1 VATLV
6 TPVANSGK
14 NAKQF
19 KAVFPPQEPDM
30 DSKTFESQAHDQPRL
45 EDDALVRGLGRY
57 AADVALTGQA
67 YAYFVRSPHAFADI
81 RSIDSEAA
89 RAVPGVLAVLTAADM
104 EGIGNVSQHP
114 PLVGRGGRKLI
125 VPHRPALAGTTVR
138 HVGEPVAVVVADTL
152 TAAQDAAEV
161 VSVEYE
167 ERTPVVDLREA
178 VREGAPEVW
187 PEAPGNIAV
196 DWLGLAADPEANA
209 QAVAGTFAS
218 AKHVAR
224 VALVHQRILVNS
236 MEPRG
241 ATASYEAADDSYYL
255 RCCSQSARALRD
267 GLAPILGV
275 PNQRLRVVT
284 EDVGGAFGLKTGP
297 YPEYLAI
304 LVAARKIGRPVHWMS
319 NRAEAFLSDNHARD
333 AYSDVELALDERGK
347 FLALRVRHL
356 GNMGAYIGAIGANI
370 QTVNLTRCLP
380 GMYEIPRIDMS
391 VRCVFSNTTPTAPYR
406 GAGRPEANFI
416 LERVIDEAARVT
428 GIDPVKLRRR
438 NLIKSSQMPYK
449 TAVGTTIDSGEFEA
463 VLDKAL
469 ALADYDGFKQRRR
482 EAAKRGKYRGLGI
495 SCMLE
500 HAGGAPLEG
509 TALSFPGGEKLV
521 LGLNVQSTGQG
532 HATVFNPLL
541 AEQLG
546 IKLEQIEHRHG
557 DSAME
562 IAGYASVGSRS
573 AMTVSHALIKTVEAM
588 LTKAKTIAATVLET
602 AESDIEY
609 GAGRFRVVGTDRTIS
624 LFDLAARAKEMKQR
638 GDITEDLDTKTNT
651 ETPLTFPNGCHV
663 AEVEIDPK
671 TGALALVGYAAIDD
685 CGRALNTM
693 IVAGQ
698 THGSIAQGLGQAMME
713 NAVFDNS
720 GGQLVTGSFM
730 DYAMPRADDMPLF
743 KDAIHAVP
751 ATTNPLGVKGAGEAG
766 TTAAIAAV
774 MNAIAD
780 AIPGG
785 AGAHL
790 DTPATPEKIWQA
802 CRQVR
807 A

>member
-1 VATLV
+1 MD
-6 TPVANSGK
+6 
-14 NAKQF
+14 AKTVDRRAQ
-19 KAVFPPQEPDM
+19 
-30 DSKTFESQAHDQPRL
+30 HQPRL
-45 EDDALVRGLGRY
+45 EDDPLVRGLGRY
-57 AADVALTGQA
+57 AADAPLTGQT
-67 YAYFVRSPHAFADI
+67 YAYFVRSSHAFADI
-81 RSIDSEAA
+81 RSIDTEAA
-89 RAVPGVLAVLTAADM
+89 KAVPGVLAVLTAADM
-104 EGIGNVSQHP
+104 EGIGNISQHP
-114 PLVGRGGRKLI
+114 PLAGRGGQKLI
-125 VPHRPALAGTTVR
+125 IPHRPAVAGETVR
-138 HVGEPVAVVVADTL
+138 HVGEAVAVVVAETL
-152 TAAQDAAEV
+152 TAAQDGAEAV
-161 VSVEYE
+161 IVDYE

-178 VREGAPEVW
+178 VRDGAPQIW

-196 DWLGLAADPEANA
+196 NWPGLAKDPDANA
-209 QAVAGTFAS
+209 QEVDRIIAS

-224 VALVHQRILVNS
+224 VSLVHQRILVQS

-241 ATASYEAADDSYYL
+241 ATASYDPADDSYFL

-275 PNQRLRVVT
+275 PNPRLRVVT

-356 GNMGAYIGAIGANI
+356 GSMGAFIGAVGANI

-380 GMYEIPRIDMS
+380 GMYDIPMIDIA
-391 VRCVFSNTTPTAPYR
+391 VRCVFTNTTTTAPYR

-416 LERVIDEAARVT
+416 LERVIDEAARMT
-428 GIDPVKLRRR
+428 GIDPIKLRRR
-438 NLIKSSQMPYK
+438 NLIKSSAMPYK
-449 TAVGTTIDSGEFEA
+449 TAVGTTIDSGEFET

-469 ALADYDGFKQRRR
+469 ALADHDGFKQRRR
-482 EAAKRGKYRGLGI
+482 EAAKRGKYRGFGI

-500 HAGGAPLEG
+500 HAGGFPLEG
-509 TALSFPGGEKLV
+509 TALSFPGGEHLV

-532 HATVFNPLL
+532 HATVFNPML
-541 AEQLG
+541 AERLG
-546 IKLEQIEHRHG
+546 IKPELIEHRHG

-573 AMTVSHALIKTVEAM
+573 AMTVSHALIKTVEA
-588 LTKAKTIAATVLET
+588 LLNKGKTIAATVLET
-602 AESDIEY
+602 AETDIEY
-609 GAGRFRVVGTDRTIS
+609 RDGRFGVVGTDRSVT
-624 LFDLAARAKEMKQR
+624 LFDLAARAKEMKKR
-638 GDITEDLDTKTNT
+638 GEIPEDLDTKTNA
-651 ETPLTFPNGCHV
+651 ETPLTFPNGCHI

-671 TGALALVGYAAIDD
+671 TGEMALVAYAAVDD
-685 CGRALNTM
+685 CGRPLNTM
-693 IVAGQ
+693 IVEGQ
-698 THGSIAQGLGQAMME
+698 THGSIAQGLGQAMLE
-713 NAVFDNS
+713 NAIYDSS

-730 DYAMPRADDMPLF
+730 DYAMPRASDMPAF
-743 KDAIHAVP
+743 KDAIHSVP

-790 DTPATPEKIWQA
+790 DMPATPEKLWQA
-802 CRQVR
+802 CQR
-807 A
+807 AAQA

>member
-1 VATLV
+1 MD
-6 TPVANSGK
+6 
-14 NAKQF
+14 AKTVDRRAQY
-19 KAVFPPQEPDM
+19 
-30 DSKTFESQAHDQPRL
+30 QPRL
-45 EDDALVRGLGRY
+45 EDDPLVRGLGRY
-57 AADVALTGQA
+57 AADAPLTGQT
-67 YAYFVRSPHAFADI
+67 YAYFVRSSHAFADI
-81 RSIDSEAA
+81 RSIDTEAA
-89 RAVPGVLAVLTAADM
+89 KAVPGVLAVLTATDM
-104 EGIGNVSQHP
+104 EGIGNISQHP
-114 PLVGRGGRKLI
+114 PLAGRGGQKLI
-125 VPHRPALAGTTVR
+125 IPHRPALAGETVR
-138 HVGEPVAVVVADTL
+138 HVGEAVAVVVAETL
-152 TAAQDAAEV
+152 TAAQDGAEAV
-161 VSVEYE
+161 IVDYE

-178 VREGAPEVW
+178 VRDGAPQIW

-196 DWLGLAADPEANA
+196 NWPGLAKDPDANA
-209 QAVAGTFAS
+209 QEVDRIIAS

-224 VALVHQRILVNS
+224 VSLVHQRILVQS

-241 ATASYEAADDSYYL
+241 ATASYDPADDSYFL

-275 PNQRLRVVT
+275 PNPRLRVVT

-356 GNMGAYIGAIGANI
+356 GSMGAFIGAVGANI

-380 GMYEIPRIDMS
+380 GMYDIPMIDIA
-391 VRCVFSNTTPTAPYR
+391 VRCVFTNTTTTAPYR

-416 LERVIDEAARVT
+416 LERVIDEAARMT
-428 GIDPVKLRRR
+428 GIDPIKLRRR
-438 NLIKSSQMPYK
+438 NLIKSSAMPYK
-449 TAVGTTIDSGEFEA
+449 TAVGTTIDSGEFET

-469 ALADYDGFKQRRR
+469 ALADHDGFKQRRR
-482 EAAKRGKYRGLGI
+482 EAAKRGKYRGFGI

-500 HAGGAPLEG
+500 HAGGFPLEG
-509 TALSFPGGEKLV
+509 TALSFPGGEHLV

-532 HATVFNPLL
+532 HATVFNPML

-546 IKLEQIEHRHG
+546 IKPEHIEHRHG

-573 AMTVSHALIKTVEAM
+573 AMTVSHALIKTVEA
-588 LTKAKTIAATVLET
+588 LLNKGKTIAATVLET
-602 AESDIEY
+602 AETDIEY
-609 GAGRFRVVGTDRTIS
+609 RDGRFGVVGTDRSVT
-624 LFDLAARAKEMKQR
+624 LFDLAARAKEMKKR
-638 GDITEDLDTKTNT
+638 GEIPEDLDTKTNA
-651 ETPLTFPNGCHV
+651 ETPLTFPNGCHI
-663 AEVEIDPK
+663 AEVEVDPQ
-671 TGALALVGYAAIDD
+671 TGLSTLASYSAMDD
-685 CGRALNTM
+685 SGNILDHT

-698 THGSIAQGLGQAMME
+698 VHGSVAMGFGQAMME
-713 NAVFDNS
+713 QAVYDD
-720 GGQLVTGSFM
+720 GGQLVSASFM
-730 DYAMPRADDMPLF
+730 DYAMPRAEDLPMF
-743 KDAIHAVP
+743 KDEVHIVP

-790 DTPATPEKIWQA
+790 DMPATPEKLWHACQRAAQA
-802 CRQVR
+802 
-807 A
+807 